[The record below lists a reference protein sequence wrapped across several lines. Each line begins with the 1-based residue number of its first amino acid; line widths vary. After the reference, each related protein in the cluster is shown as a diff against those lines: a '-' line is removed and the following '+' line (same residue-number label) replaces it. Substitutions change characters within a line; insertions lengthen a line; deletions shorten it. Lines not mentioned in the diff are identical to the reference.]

1 MTDAI
6 RPATE
11 SDVPRM
17 IEVFRR
23 SFLSAFGVTA
33 PFPLLQ
39 QWIRNDR
46 ESAMYPEHW
55 AEMFV
60 LEQEGVIAGLMQ
72 PTIDEIDGL
81 WVHPSY
87 QGRGIGSRL
96 LELGEN
102 IIRERG
108 YARSWL
114 SCSSYNQRALG
125 FYRSRGYAV
134 FKSSWTQHEGGI
146 NEESFAMERML
157 ERSGS

>member
-1 MTDAI
+1 MTI
-6 RPATE
+6 RPATDA
-11 SDVPRM
+11 DVPRM

-23 SFLSAFGVTA
+23 AFLGAFGFTA

-46 ESAMYPEHW
+46 ESVLYPEHW

-60 LEQEGVIAGLMQ
+60 LEQDGTIAGLIQ

-81 WVHPSY
+81 WIHPDH
-87 QGRGIGSRL
+87 QGRGIGTRL
-96 LELGEN
+96 LRHGED

-114 SCSSYNQRALG
+114 TCSSYNPRALG
-125 FYRSRGYAV
+125 FYRSRGYTV
-134 FKSSWTQHEGGI
+134 LRSTWTQHEGDI
-146 NEESFAMERML
+146 SEESFVMERTL
-157 ERSGS
+157 DGPPT